1 MGRMKK
7 SEQSKPCGTCG
18 AIMYRK
24 RSFGRLEDLG
34 VFNRRK
40 YCSRSCG
47 NSRLEV
53 KTGTLLWRARRH
65 RKKACEACGYTRF
78 LHAHHVDQNQE
89 NNDPVNLQTLCKHC
103 HNFWHTTAKRLG
115 LEVAGR
121 MPSLGFQ
128 LVSKTEPHDLKPS
141 EIPSSHK
148 SLKSSAEP

>member
-18 AIMYRK
+18 ATMFRK
-24 RSFGRLEDLG
+24 RSSERLEDLG

-47 NSRLEV
+47 NSRQEV

-89 NNDPVNLQTLCKHC
+89 NNDQTNLQTLCKHC
-103 HNFWHTTAKRLG
+103 HNFWHTAAKRLG

-121 MPSLGFQ
+121 MPFLGFQ
-128 LVSKTEPHDLKPS
+128 QQFPTGHTDLKPS
-141 EIPSSHK
+141 EMPLSPKSS
-148 SLKSSAEP
+148 KSSAEP